1 MGSWSA
7 PVGNYANTNHSGL
20 NCSGT
25 AGAVSFTAGHPVKAL
40 WFEQNTDATGF
51 LYRDAVAGRPELN
64 RMNTNLDMGGNT
76 VFGLGTGPTPVSEGD
91 DCSSFNAGSVIT
103 NAQGRVLSCQN
114 GLWELQAS
122 KHWRDPVDRY
132 ADLPTCNADRVGS
145 TYIVKRGA
153 AGSPGEELPR
163 PFHCRESSPLVY
175 EWKASLLDNNGNLII
190 SGTAS
195 ANDLYIDRVETE
207 QTSCSMDGLVAR
219 DATGNLLSC
228 TGGTWGPVARSPRTY
243 RYVFTEDEI
252 WTVPNGVK
260 SAFVTMAGGG
270 SSGVS
275 YGVLDPLMS
284 GNSGGY
290 VFSQPINFVEGERI
304 RITVGKGGKA
314 VSTYISNTLVQNGL
328 GIHYVSVNPK
338 DPNGGL
344 GGYPG
349 TSSKL
354 ESIDRGELL
363 LECAGGSGPH
373 KRSFNSF
380 SANSGPGP
388 TAPSTIGLYSSTGR
402 PYIYHFDGSFTDAS
416 GPYAAPGK
424 PGRCGPIASSDPNYG
439 MGNYGQVLYGASS
452 GAYIGGTTPFGYGS
466 GATVWRSGCYITP
479 QAIIGT
485 CTSTNA
491 GNDGIVFIDVT
502 Y

>member
-40 WFEQNTDATGF
+40 WFEKNEDASGYV
-51 LYRDAVAGRPELN
+51 YRDAIAGQPELN
-64 RMNTNLDMGGNT
+64 QMNTALDMGGNFL
-76 VFGLGTGPTPVSEGD
+76 FGLPTVTESDACTGMSDGALATTAE
-91 DCSSFNAGSVIT
+91 
-103 NAQGRVLSCQN
+103 GRVLSCQ
-114 GLWELQAS
+114 GGAWELQAS
-122 KHWRDPVDRY
+122 KHWRDPVERL
-132 ADLPTCNADRVGS
+132 ADLPTCNADSVGS
-145 TYIVKRGA
+145 THVVQRGA

-163 PFHCRESSPLVY
+163 PYTCYVESPGNYDWQPL
-175 EWKASLLDNNGNLII
+175 SLDNSGNRSIPNI
-190 SGTAS
+190 MGSH
-195 ANDLYIDRVETE
+195 DLYIGRVETE
-207 QTSCSMDGLVAR
+207 QTACSVEGLVAR

-228 TGGTWGPVARSPRTY
+228 TGGSWGPVARSPRTY

-252 WTVPNGVK
+252 WTVPDGVK

-275 YGVLDPLMS
+275 YGVRDPLMS

-314 VSTYISNTLVQNGL
+314 VGYYFSGVYDS
-328 GIHYVSVNPK
+328 
-338 DPNGGL
+338 NGGKNQVVIQDTDPHHGR

-363 LECAGGSGPH
+363 LECAGGSGPGRTH
-373 KRSFNSF
+373 FNTVEYGQ
-380 SANSGPGP
+380 GPGP
-388 TAPSTIGLYSSTGR
+388 TVASTVEIYSSTGS
-402 PYIYHFDGSFTDAS
+402 PHQFVFSNAFTEAS
-416 GPYAAPGK
+416 GPYAAPNA

-439 MGNYGQVLYGASS
+439 KGNFGQVLYGASS

-466 GATVWRSGCYITP
+466 GATVGRSGCYITKTY
-479 QAIIGT
+479 IGT
-485 CTSTNA
+485 CTSTGA
-491 GNDGIVFIDVT
+491 GRDGIVFIDVT